1 MSTAEKDNLKKLTAG
16 TLKWNL
22 IDRVLTQVLYGVTGI
37 VLAWLLSPDDFGL
50 VGAVLVF
57 QAFAALLVD
66 SGFSYALLQKKA
78 PTHTDYSTVLWFNIF
93 VAVFFYIVLYL
104 GAPLIADCFKGDERL
119 IPLSRVMFI
128 SMILNA
134 ASIVQINRLMKRM
147 HVRMVAVS
155 NTLGL
160 IAGAICGISMALAG
174 YGPWAIVWQA
184 VTISAVKTAVL
195 WITGHWLPELTF
207 SIKVIK
213 GFMGISWRMMCT
225 SFLNTLFLNIYS
237 FFIGNRAGMAALGY
251 YTQADK
257 WSKMGITSLSQVL
270 TSSFL
275 PALAAVQDDRER
287 YLRLCSKMNRFTAYL
302 LFPCMCGLTVMAT
315 PIFHV
320 LFGSKWDP
328 SIVLFQ
334 LLLCRGIFTVL
345 NSLYNNYILALGNS
359 KSILRLEILRDSVAL
374 VALFI
379 TLPYINIST
388 GNNLVLGLELLL
400 WGQLFSS
407 AVTYV
412 ATLIVTSRVSGHS
425 VASLLRDLAPYV
437 ILTLIACIVT
447 YTAMLAVNPAWLKL
461 TIGFTLFAG
470 IYLGANVA
478 AGSKIQQEILGMLIK
493 RRGAI

>member
-1 MSTAEKDNLKKLTAG
+1 
-16 TLKWNL
+16 
-22 IDRVLTQVLYGVTGI
+22 
-37 VLAWLLSPDDFGL
+37 
-50 VGAVLVF
+50 
-57 QAFAALLVD
+57 
-66 SGFSYALLQKKA
+66 
-78 PTHTDYSTVLWFNIF
+78 
-93 VAVFFYIVLYL
+93 
-104 GAPLIADCFKGDERL
+104 
-119 IPLSRVMFI
+119 
-128 SMILNA
+128 
-134 ASIVQINRLMKRM
+134 
-147 HVRMVAVS
+147 
-155 NTLGL
+155 
-160 IAGAICGISMALAG
+160 
-174 YGPWAIVWQA
+174 
-184 VTISAVKTAVL
+184 
-195 WITGHWLPELTF
+195 
-207 SIKVIK
+207 
-213 GFMGISWRMMCT
+213 MGISWRMMCT